1 MLGITA
7 TAADKVKISVVM
19 NSVSRSMTLA
29 DADNESVDVG
39 TPDATVATKV
49 TYTFEVEPGSY
60 TMSAF
65 DANQVSTGTL
75 VLDVPAFDTTF
86 NIATVTAYLTNKDTV
101 TPASEGTAAVLRDW
115 VIDTDYTIPVEK
127 VYAASRAGI
136 RRVITLGYNEARTR
150 AYFNMITGDTYTVWF
165 KPDEEKHPGFLEDY
179 RAATVTA
186 NVATAASLLTKY
198 IEYTITVPKGA
209 DLYVGK
215 KTLTHYV
222 PFQEMEPVKKETV
235 GEKDVYTFHL
245 GGGKQTY
252 NYRVTIPGAMTHA
265 SKFGYS
271 DQYKKYSFELT
282 KEEMIA
288 HGDKDYFNHN
298 VHDNK
303 MGNLADVYL
312 NINKYG
318 YLDMQQGDQHQIVAQ
333 RVWQLID
340 DQSNNY
346 FVEPDYHYT
355 VLNENFE
362 ESSDVVT
369 VDENGLLKAVGKGTA
384 IVQVRYDAM
393 YVHEY
398 NRVDAFGNWGKDL
411 DAWFGALYSCIW
423 PENTGTFVV
432 TVDEAEDPALKANF
446 FINTTMAE
454 RVKEDSTID
463 SEIDILYYIDGEP
476 GYYYTFKPEGA
487 ASVEVANPK
496 VDTVANTLAY
506 PDGFSAKNVTKAD
519 DGTYRVLLTYGRNI
533 IRVTSGAG
541 VDTYQVLSA
550 KPMRYTVKN
559 VTRPDADVIYP
570 GDSLYIQM
578 AGLFHPAMKLSG
590 IYNHSAYIHYN
601 GIINGDGSL
610 ILSPNQ
616 YAFGGNPKAQL
627 FTLRIP
633 MSYDKEEYVMTEG
646 VLQMKGFGSV
656 AGKHRAID
664 RIAGVNPNFQAA
676 VTTNYWGSLPDIT
689 LKVESLTDGFKFTG
703 LPEGIEPV
711 VLSEKNDTLK
721 PNEEGVYR
729 AAPGNYRYEVLALGY
744 KAKFGELTLAEG
756 EGIKNVECTLT
767 AVAADDIS
775 WDGES
780 IELPDT
786 VTKAESDTEGGQF
799 EGLSGYYKITNGYE
813 LAWFSYYINRG
824 NSTTN
829 AVLTRDIDLAGKAW
843 TVISPDFSK
852 QFSGVF
858 DGGNHKV
865 SGLFIDS
872 EAGNQGLFG
881 YVSNGTI
888 RNLTVDGSVT
898 STGSNIG
905 GIVGDLENGS
915 VLENCHNM
923 ADVKGGSNVGGIFG
937 YAYCYPT
944 KEDAPMFR
952 IENCSNSGDI
962 TATSRVGGIGGHVE
976 MYNYRLTDGITV
988 RRLSNTGKITSL
1000 EAAGTE
1006 YGSASVGGIFG
1017 EMYGVHLEDAYN
1029 TGEIV
1034 GDASY
1039 TSVGGLVG
1047 VRYAQ
1052 KPMTTL
1058 VKNAYNF
1065 GKVSGGSIVGET
1077 YAVNTPDVT
1086 VLSLVNVY
1094 AVEGMYAEGDT
1105 VKLMPAAAFA
1115 DGEMAWTL
1123 GAPFGQ
1129 RLGEDTVP
1137 VFSDAAV
1144 YRVVYTNNEN
1154 EDTDTLFTNG
1164 ELPVIIDGKVATWF
1178 EEKDGAEVDGAITA
1192 DATLYVE
1199 FSEVVPATGV
1209 ALDKTEAT
1217 MKIGETL
1224 TLTATVT
1231 PDDAT
1236 DKSVTWSS
1244 SDDKIATVEE
1254 DGTVTA
1260 VAEGEAVITVK
1271 TTDGGYTAECKVTVE
1286 KPTVSATGVALDK
1299 TEATMK
1305 IGETLTLT
1313 ATVTPDDAT
1322 DKSVTWSSSDD
1333 KIATVDEDGTVTAVA
1348 EGEAVITVKTTD
1360 GGYTAE
1366 CKVTVKDVASAVD
1379 GTSVIIGVY
1388 PNPFIDWFIV
1398 EVTEDTDAVLY
1409 TLSGQIVWSGRLT
1422 AGENTVETGSLPD
1435 GVYMLRAGD
1444 ATYKLICG
1452 RR

>member
-1 MLGITA
+1 MKKFNLLLMVMLMLGITA

-29 DADNESVDVG
+29 DADEATVDVG
-39 TPDATVATKV
+39 TPDETSATKV

-60 TMSAF
+60 TMTAY
-65 DANQVSTGTL
+65 DANKVSTGTL

-101 TPASEGTAAVLRDW
+101 PPASEGQDAVLREW
-115 VIDTDYTIPVEK
+115 VIDEDYTIPVEK

-136 RRVITLGYNEARTR
+136 RRVITLGYNEAKTR

-165 KPDEEKHPGFLEDY
+165 VPDEEEHPGFLEDY

-186 NVATAASLLTKY
+186 NVATASLVLTKY
-198 IEYTITVPKGA
+198 LEYTITVPKNA

-222 PFQEMEPVKKETV
+222 PFQEMKPVKKETE

-282 KEEMIA
+282 KEEMLA

-318 YLDMQQGDQHQIVAQ
+318 YLDMKQGDQHQIVAQ

-355 VLNENFE
+355 VLDENFE

-398 NRVDAFGNWGKDL
+398 NRVDAFGNWGKDV

-432 TVDEAEDPALKANF
+432 TVGEADDPALKANF

-454 RVKEDSTID
+454 RIKEDSTID

-496 VDTVANTLAY
+496 VDTVANTLEY
-506 PDGFSAKNVTKAD
+506 PDGFSARNVTKEE

-533 IRVTSGAG
+533 IRVTSDAG
-541 VDTYQVLSA
+541 VHTYQVLSA

-570 GDSLYIQM
+570 GDSLDIQM

-601 GIINGDGSL
+601 GIINGNGSL

-616 YAFGGNPKAQL
+616 YAFGGNPAAQL

-646 VLQMKGFGSV
+646 ALQMKGFGSV

-664 RIAGVNPNFQAA
+664 RIAGINPNFQAA
-676 VTTNYWGSLPDIT
+676 VTTNYWGCLPDIKFT
-689 LKVESLTDGFKFTG
+689 IAELTDGFCFTG

-721 PNEEGVYR
+721 PNEEGVYL
-729 AAPGNYRYEVLALGY
+729 AASGNYRYEVFALGY
-744 KAKFGELTLAEG
+744 KAKLGALTLAEG
-756 EGIKNVECTLT
+756 EGIKDVECTLT

-829 AVLTRDIDLAGKAW
+829 AVLTRDIDLAEKAW
-843 TVISPDFSK
+843 TVISPKDADK
-852 QFSGVF
+852 KFSGVF

-865 SGLFIDS
+865 SGLSIDS
-872 EAGNQGLFG
+872 EAGTQGLFG

-898 STGSNIG
+898 STGEKIG

-923 ADVKGGSNVGGIFG
+923 ADVKGGTQVGGIFG
-937 YAYCYPT
+937 YAYCYPNN
-944 KEDAPMFR
+944 EEAPMFR
-952 IENCSNSGDI
+952 IENCSNSGEV
-962 TATSRVGGIGGHVE
+962 TATSRVGGIGGKVE

-1017 EMYGVHLEDAYN
+1017 EMHGVHLENAYN

-1039 TSVGGLVG
+1039 KSVGGLVG

-1052 KPMTTL
+1052 KQMTTL

-1065 GKVSGGSIVGET
+1065 GKVSGGSIVGDT
-1077 YAVNTPDVT
+1077 YASYTPDIV
-1086 VLSLVNVY
+1086 VLNLVNVY
-1094 AVEGMYAEGDT
+1094 TVEGTYAEGDT
-1105 VKLMPAAAFA
+1105 VKQMPAVAFD
-1115 DGEMAWTL
+1115 DGEMAWML

-1129 RLGEDTVP
+1129 QLGEDTVP

-1164 ELPVIIDGKVATWF
+1164 ELPVVIDGKAATWY
-1178 EEKDGAEVDGAITA
+1178 EEKDGAEVDGALTA

-1199 FSEVVPATGV
+1199 FLEVVPATGV

-1244 SDDKIATVEE
+1244 SDV
-1254 DGTVTA
+1254 
-1260 VAEGEAVITVK
+1260 
-1271 TTDGGYTAECKVTVE
+1271 
-1286 KPTVSATGVALDK
+1286 
-1299 TEATMK
+1299 
-1305 IGETLTLT
+1305 
-1313 ATVTPDDAT
+1313 
-1322 DKSVTWSSSDD
+1322 

-1366 CKVTVKDVASAVD
+1366 CKVTVNDVASAVD
-1379 GTSVIIGVY
+1379 GTSVISGVY

-1398 EVTEDTDAVLY
+1398 EVAEDTDAVLY

-1422 AGENTVETGSLPD
+1422 AGENIVETGSLPD